1 VALSIFIATQRAIFL
16 SKEAKSS
23 IHQSAV
29 FNYVN
34 DYRNWADFGSW
45 TSEDPEMK
53 IVYPQVTV
61 GKEHLILGKEK
72 MDQEKAHSFC
82 QRK

>member
-1 VALSIFIATQRAIFL
+1 LQLKKAIFL

-45 TSEDPEMK
+45 TTEDPEMK

-61 GKEHLILGKEK
+61 GKESILFLGRKDGPEMRTLLSKK
-72 MDQEKAHSFC
+72 MTV
-82 QRK
+82 